1 MGGLPDD
8 GEGREVEVE
17 RLLIP
22 PGVPLGVA
30 SEASGVSFAVAFMS
44 RHFLHHVP
52 EVEMKND
59 GSVMKTAHRV
69 AADGWEVDW
78 PLWADAAKCGPCHH
92 GNDAH

>member
-44 RHFLHHVP
+44 R
-52 EVEMKND
+52 
-59 GSVMKTAHRV
+59 
-69 AADGWEVDW
+69 
-78 PLWADAAKCGPCHH
+78 
-92 GNDAH
+92 